1 MLRPPMPVHPYQE
14 GGYGGPSTEAAA
26 MVLQFMAAAAESGPP
41 ANVQPHSSQPPAA
54 VRWVEHVPQ
63 VAELPSHFPLAAHPG
78 TPTPDSP
85 ACSVRRAAAWTTFAN
100 DHDVSPAAGLA
111 HHRQVLPLVP
121 VTEPRGMKRRRSF
134 SNDEEQSTH
143 ITNTIGIISRP
154 VQIHAPVQ
162 VLQRP
167 PSSAGSS
174 RLDISHGGWTAVSS
188 NATTAALDPETVV
201 NLLRDPAFRPG
212 ARPSTFSRSLCTW
225 VFKEGRDFHIRG
237 KAAAGRHSDRWC
249 ANLPPGDTCSR

>member
-1 MLRPPMPVHPYQE
+1 MDRPPRPLRWCCSSWQRQRRVVRQRMSNLTPHNLPPLYAGSSTCRRWLSCLATFRWPRIPVRPLL
-14 GGYGGPSTEAAA
+14 TR
-26 MVLQFMAAAAESGPP
+26 
-41 ANVQPHSSQPPAA
+41 PPAA
-54 VRWVEHVPQ
+54 CGGQ
-63 VAELPSHFPLAAHPG
+63 LPGQPLRMTMTYRP
-78 TPTPDSP
+78 S
-85 ACSVRRAAAWTTFAN
+85 
-100 DHDVSPAAGLA
+100 AGLA

-121 VTEPRGMKRRRSF
+121 VTEPLGMKRRRSF

>member
-1 MLRPPMPVHPYQE
+1 
-14 GGYGGPSTEAAA
+14 
-26 MVLQFMAAAAESGPP
+26 
-41 ANVQPHSSQPPAA
+41 
-54 VRWVEHVPQ
+54 
-63 VAELPSHFPLAAHPG
+63 
-78 TPTPDSP
+78 
-85 ACSVRRAAAWTTFAN
+85 
-100 DHDVSPAAGLA
+100 
-111 HHRQVLPLVP
+111 
-121 VTEPRGMKRRRSF
+121 MKRRRSF

-167 PSSAGSS
+167 PSSAGPS
-174 RLDISHGGWTAVSS
+174 RLEDISHGGWTAVSS

-249 ANLPPGDTCSR
+249 AKNLRPVPPARADFRRAQAQQRWQQSST

>member
-1 MLRPPMPVHPYQE
+1 
-14 GGYGGPSTEAAA
+14 
-26 MVLQFMAAAAESGPP
+26 
-41 ANVQPHSSQPPAA
+41 
-54 VRWVEHVPQ
+54 
-63 VAELPSHFPLAAHPG
+63 
-78 TPTPDSP
+78 
-85 ACSVRRAAAWTTFAN
+85 
-100 DHDVSPAAGLA
+100 
-111 HHRQVLPLVP
+111 
-121 VTEPRGMKRRRSF
+121 MKRRRSF

-249 ANLPPGDTCSR
+249 ANLSAPVTRARADLARAGTTAVAAKQHVTCRRRTRAFGAGTSQYASGRPVRQLTSPPPPPGTDRSRSKTGRSTGTTSTT